1 MLYLLHCA
9 TAVPKEEMKAL
20 EKRNRCCRSVH
31 DLIYIFLLAIH
42 RCAAAPSS
50 WPLPPLCLLVTN
62 AFILVC
68 DAATAVHVAAVAV
81 VVKEQGRA
89 TSEDCLV
96 SGWVS
101 SVKATPSS
109 GVEKFVGSKVQCLL
123 CLELAL

>member
-1 MLYLLHCA
+1 MLPQRPRPHLH
-9 TAVPKEEMKAL
+9 
-20 EKRNRCCRSVH
+20 
-31 DLIYIFLLAIH
+31 LLACYTY

-89 TSEDCLV
+89 TSEDGWV